1 MTATAT
7 AETLTGIDAIAA
19 LAEGVLE
26 QQALVEYETSVL
38 KARREMLLEML
49 QRAGETRVK
58 TDVGTV
64 SVCAGRRTVQV
75 TCPALAAEL
84 RATKERAVRTGRAV
98 ANVGDP
104 YVMIRR

>member
-7 AETLTGIDAIAA
+7 AETLTGAAAIAA

-38 KARREMLLEML
+38 KARREMLLEIL

-75 TCPALAAEL
+75 TCPALAAEIK
-84 RATKERAVRTGRAV
+84 AIKERAVRTGRAV